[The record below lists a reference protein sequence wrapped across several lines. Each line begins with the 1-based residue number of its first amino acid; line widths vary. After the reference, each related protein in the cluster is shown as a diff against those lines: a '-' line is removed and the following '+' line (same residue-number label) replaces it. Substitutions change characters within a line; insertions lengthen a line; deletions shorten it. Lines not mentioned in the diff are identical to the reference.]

1 MADLSGHVESWPSTT
16 KNVISPL
23 LQRLSP
29 PKWAGWWLTLRDS
42 THKVTWP
49 FDHVISRDHVTDKIH
64 YNPPPQCLWPP
75 KWAGWR
81 PTWRGSYS
89 EFHMTLWSRDLAKL
103 CGKLKALHLH
113 NHSVCDHQTWQ
124 GGDLPWGAPT
134 NSCGFWVAWSWEIT
148 RQIKNISYYHNAYGH
163 QIWQVDWLTTIGSYL

>member
-1 MADLSGHVESWPSTT
+1 MWNLGLQPLKTLYLLYCNAYRHRSGQDGDLPWGTLPTKSRDPLTT
-16 KNVISPL
+16 WSPEITWQTKFIIYPPPQCL
-23 LQRLSP
+23 WL
-29 PKWAGWWLTLRDS
+29 PKWAGWW
-42 THKVTWP
+42 
-49 FDHVISRDHVTDKIH
+49 
-64 YNPPPQCLWPP
+64 
-75 KWAGWR
+75 

-113 NHSVCDHQTWQ
+113 NRSVCDHQTWQ

-134 NSCGFWVAWSWEIT
+134 NSCGSWVAWSWEIT